1 MPLSPIIPTFRLV
14 FKYTVLSFQHKLQ
27 LYLDAVVS
35 GDSLGYDA
43 VARGGFSNPGLSAVE
58 PAVWNSIK
66 ALYRTADTTF
76 DSMTLEQRTGTIW
89 NYVASIAATIGPS
102 GTNVA
107 QKAMMYCLSGKSLG
121 NENMP
126 IYIYELNPGLPGK
139 INSYGGLGA
148 DVQTFVDAFWNIT
161 GSATDAMPVAWRL
174 SRDGGYSGR
183 WIAAIW
189 DSNEK
194 LRRLRR
200 IK

>member
-1 MPLSPIIPTFRLV
+1 MPASPIVPDYRLV
-14 FKYTVLSFQHKLQ
+14 FKYTVLSFTHKLQ
-27 LYLDAVVS
+27 LYLDVAVS

-43 VARGGFSNPGLSAVE
+43 VARGGFTNQGLSLVE

-76 DSMTLEQRTGTIW
+76 DSMTLENRAGTAW
-89 NYVASIAATIGPS
+89 NYVASVSATVTPS

-107 QKAMMYCLSGKSLG
+107 QKAMQYCLSGKSLG

-126 IYIYELNPGLPGK
+126 VYIYELNPGLPGK
-139 INSYGGLGA
+139 ENSYAALGT
-148 DVQTFVDAFWNIT
+148 DVKTFVDAFFNV
-161 GSATDAMPVAWRL
+161 GGGATSVDPVAWRL
-174 SRDGGYSGR
+174 SRAGGYSGR